1 MSIIVLHQGE
11 FNGGKL
17 KLLRKSNGLTM
28 KEVGEKINKS
38 ASFISMI
45 EKGQSKPEFSTIVA
59 LGKIF
64 NVRHTFFLNDISIP
78 YPTETTFFREQ
89 IAVPKRDSEQAKN
102 KSIMIAYYD
111 SLISNKFNLRSFQ
124 LPRYALK
131 NSTFRCIDF
140 EQIDSIAS
148 QVRTQFSLGMGPISN
163 MTLLIERMG
172 IRVNFIDFEN
182 DKIDALTEKIGS
194 QYFISINSRITSSV
208 RIRFN
213 LAHELGHILLHSGY
227 SHNDISNNSKHK
239 RIEQEAQHFA
249 SALLM
254 PEKGLALDMAQTNM
268 NFLKGLKLHWLV
280 SLQALIY
287 RGHEIGIITDRQAL
301 FLRQTISRNGWRKEE
316 PYDHTI
322 GIEYPSY
329 IKSAIKFLVK
339 DKERFLAELSE
350 ESGIYQDELSKYFYL
365 SENSNKN
372 NINLKIVR

>member
-1 MSIIVLHQGE
+1 
-11 FNGGKL
+11 
-17 KLLRKSNGLTM
+17 
-28 KEVGEKINKS
+28 
-38 ASFISMI
+38 
-45 EKGQSKPEFSTIVA
+45 
-59 LGKIF
+59 
-64 NVRHTFFLNDISIP
+64 
-78 YPTETTFFREQ
+78 
-89 IAVPKRDSEQAKN
+89 
-102 KSIMIAYYD
+102 MIAYCD

-194 QYFISINSRITSSV
+194 QYFISINSRRTSSV

-280 SLQALIY
+280 SLQ
-287 RGHEIGIITDRQAL
+287 IGRASC
-301 FLRQTISRNGWRKEE
+301 R
-316 PYDHTI
+316 
-322 GIEYPSY
+322 
-329 IKSAIKFLVK
+329 
-339 DKERFLAELSE
+339 ER
-350 ESGIYQDELSKYFYL
+350 
-365 SENSNKN
+365 
-372 NINLKIVR
+372 V

>member
-102 KSIMIAYYD
+102 KSIMIAYCD

-148 QVRTQFSLGMGPISN
+148 QVRTQFS
-163 MTLLIERMG
+163 
-172 IRVNFIDFEN
+172 
-182 DKIDALTEKIGS
+182 
-194 QYFISINSRITSSV
+194 
-208 RIRFN
+208 
-213 LAHELGHILLHSGY
+213 
-227 SHNDISNNSKHK
+227 
-239 RIEQEAQHFA
+239 
-249 SALLM
+249 
-254 PEKGLALDMAQTNM
+254 
-268 NFLKGLKLHWLV
+268 
-280 SLQALIY
+280 
-287 RGHEIGIITDRQAL
+287 
-301 FLRQTISRNGWRKEE
+301 
-316 PYDHTI
+316 
-322 GIEYPSY
+322 
-329 IKSAIKFLVK
+329 
-339 DKERFLAELSE
+339 
-350 ESGIYQDELSKYFYL
+350 
-365 SENSNKN
+365 
-372 NINLKIVR
+372 